1 MDILIAEDD
10 RVSALILQRAL
21 EKMGYSVIVARDG
34 GEAWRLVNGGGIGL
48 VVSDWMMPEVDG
60 LELCRR
66 IRGRIDTVYTYV
78 ILLTSRDSRND
89 RLEGLEAGADDFLS
103 KPLDAG
109 ELVARLNVARR
120 ILGMQDLLRAHA
132 TQLAELQV
140 ALERQNALLAER
152 ASTDGLTGLGNR
164 RHFDETL
171 ASAYSFAVRHDQPLS
186 LVLLDVDHFKLFN
199 DTFGHQSGD
208 DVLRALA
215 DTLRSRTR
223 GHDFVARYGGE
234 EFALILPGTGS
245 SQALSF
251 CERIRSSIEG
261 RRWTHRSVTASFG
274 VTTTTQP
281 AQNLVELLRQADK
294 ALYRSKA
301 EGRNRVAH
309 FDEDMTVSVTAIVEK
324 CESAL
329 EPEYRLG
336 CLDRLR
342 EA

>member
-48 VVSDWMMPEVDG
+48 VVSDWMMPELDG

-66 IRGRIDTVYTYV
+66 IRGRIDTAYTYV

-103 KPLDAG
+103 KPLDTG
-109 ELVARLNVARR
+109 ELVARLNVAKR
-120 ILGMQDLLRAHA
+120 ILGMQDQLRAHA
-132 TQLAELQV
+132 TQLAELHV

-152 ASTDGLTGLGNR
+152 ASTDGLTGLSNR

-171 ASAYSFAVRHDQPLS
+171 ASAFSFAVRHDQPLS

-215 DTLRSRTR
+215 DTLRSGTR
-223 GHDFVARYGGE
+223 RHDVVARYGGE
-234 EFALILPGTGS
+234 EFVLILPGTGS

-251 CERIRSSIEG
+251 CERLRSSIEG

-274 VTTTTQP
+274 VTTTTRP
-281 AQNLVELLRQADK
+281 AQIMEDLLREADK
-294 ALYRSKA
+294 ALYKSKA
-301 EGRNRVAH
+301 EGRNRVTH
-309 FDEDMTVSVTAIVEK
+309 FDEFLTDSVKERAET
-324 CESAL
+324 SQSTMQSG
-329 EPEYRLG
+329 YHLG
-336 CLDRLR
+336 FLDRLS